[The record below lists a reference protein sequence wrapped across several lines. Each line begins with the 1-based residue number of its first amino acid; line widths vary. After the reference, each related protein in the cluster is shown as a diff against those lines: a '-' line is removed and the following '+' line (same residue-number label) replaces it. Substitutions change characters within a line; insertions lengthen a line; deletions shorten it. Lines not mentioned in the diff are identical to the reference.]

1 MDGFLILTLTALAL
15 CDVFDEYKT
24 YTNKRHSN
32 E

>member
-1 MDGFLILTLTALAL
+1 MDGSLILTLTALVL

-24 YTNKRHSN
+24 YTNKWHSN